1 MANFNA
7 RSGAMCFQHRGA
19 RASPRAL
26 LIHGLGCQLAQ
37 WPDRF
42 VNALAASGLCV
53 VTFDNRDAGLSHGP
67 EDVRAPSPEALL
79 AAQQD
84 ASVLTPAYSLS
95 DMAADAIDLLD
106 HLGQAGAHVIG
117 FSMGGMIAQRMAV
130 EYPERVYSLTSLMS
144 SNGDPSLPEPR
155 EEAVRALLA
164 LLATETTE
172 TAIAHMVRAWQTF
185 GGEHFDSERLGLGR
199 FARAAIERAY
209 RPDGIAR
216 QLAAILADG
225 DRGPLLATV
234 AAPTLVVHGRA
245 DPLVPFQAGEATAAA
260 IPEARLVGIDKLGHD
275 LPEPLIDT
283 IADAIAAH
291 VHAVEVSR

>member
-1 MANFNA
+1 MAIFNA
-7 RSGAMCFQHRGA
+7 RSGAMCFEHRGA

-26 LIHGLGCQLAQ
+26 LVHGLGCQLTQ

-42 VNALAASGLCV
+42 VSALAESGLCV

-79 AAQQD
+79 AARQD
-84 ASVLTPAYSLS
+84 ASILKPAYSLS

-117 FSMGGMIAQRMAV
+117 FSMGGMIAQRMAI
-130 EYPERVYSLTSLMS
+130 EHPHRVYSLTSLMS
-144 SNGDPSLPEPR
+144 SNGDPSLPEA
-155 EEAVRALLA
+155 EEDAVRALLA

-172 TAIAHMVRAWQTF
+172 TAVAHMARAWRTF

-199 FARAAIERAY
+199 FARQAVERAY
-209 RPDGIAR
+209 RPDGVGR

-225 DRGPLLATV
+225 DRSPALATL
-234 AAPTLVVHGRA
+234 ATPTLVVHGKA
-245 DPLVPFQAGEATAAA
+245 DPLVPFQAGEATSAT
-260 IPEARLVGIDKLGHD
+260 IPGAQFLGIDKLGHD

-283 IADAIAAH
+283 VVDAIAAH

>member
-1 MANFNA
+1 MAIFNA
-7 RSGAMCFQHRGA
+7 RSGAMCFEHRGA

-26 LIHGLGCQLAQ
+26 LVHGLGCQLTQ

-42 VNALAASGLCV
+42 VSALAESGLCV

-79 AAQQD
+79 AARQD
-84 ASVLTPAYSLS
+84 ASILKPAYSLS

-117 FSMGGMIAQRMAV
+117 FSMGGMIAQRMAI
-130 EYPERVYSLTSLMS
+130 EHPHRVYSLTSLMS
-144 SNGDPSLPEPR
+144 SNGDPSLPEAD

-164 LLATETTE
+164 LLATETVE
-172 TAIAHMVRAWQTF
+172 TATAHVARAWRTF

-199 FARAAIERAY
+199 YARQAVERAY
-209 RPDGIAR
+209 RPDGIGR
-216 QLAAILADG
+216 QLAATLADG
-225 DRGPLLATV
+225 DRSPALATL
-234 AAPTLVVHGRA
+234 ATPTLVVHGKA
-245 DPLVPFQAGEATAAA
+245 DPLVPFQVGEATAAA
-260 IPEARLVGIDKLGHD
+260 IPGAQFLGIDKLGHD

-283 IADAIAAH
+283 VVDAIAAH

>member
-1 MANFNA
+1 MAIFNA
-7 RSGAMCFQHRGA
+7 RSGAMCFEHRGA

-26 LIHGLGCQLAQ
+26 LVHGLGCQLTQ

-42 VNALAASGLCV
+42 VSALAESGLCV

-79 AAQQD
+79 AARQD
-84 ASVLTPAYSLS
+84 ASILKPAYSLS

-117 FSMGGMIAQRMAV
+117 FSMGGMIAQRMAI
-130 EYPERVYSLTSLMS
+130 EHPHRVYSLTSLMS
-144 SNGDPSLPEPR
+144 SNGDPSLPEAE

-164 LLATETTE
+164 LLATETVE
-172 TAIAHMVRAWQTF
+172 TAVAHMTRAWRTF

-199 FARAAIERAY
+199 YARQAVERAY
-209 RPDGIAR
+209 RPDGVGR

-225 DRGPLLATV
+225 DRSPALATL
-234 AAPTLVVHGRA
+234 ATPTLVVHGKA

-260 IPEARLVGIDKLGHD
+260 IPGAQFLGIDKLGHD

-283 IADAIAAH
+283 VVDAIAAH

>member
-1 MANFNA
+1 MATFNA
-7 RSGAMCFQHRGA
+7 RSGAMYFEHRGA

-42 VNALAASGLCV
+42 VDALAASGLCV
-53 VTFDNRDAGLSHGP
+53 VAFDNRDVGLSHGP
-67 EDVRAPSPEALL
+67 DDVRPPSAEALL

-84 ASVLTPAYSLS
+84 PTVLTPAYSLS

-117 FSMGGMIAQRMAV
+117 FSMGGMIAQRMAI
-130 EYPERVYSLTSLMS
+130 EYPHRVYSLTSLMS
-144 SNGDPSLPEPR
+144 SNGDPSLPQAE
-155 EEAVRALLA
+155 EEAVRALLS

-172 TAIAHMVRAWQTF
+172 TAIVHMARAWRAF
-185 GGEHFDSERLGLGR
+185 GGEHFDSESMGLGR
-199 FARAAIERAY
+199 FARDAVERAY

-225 DRGPLLATV
+225 DRSAALATV
-234 AAPTLVVHGRA
+234 AAPTLVVHGKA

-260 IPEARLVGIDKLGHD
+260 IPGARLVGIDNLGHD

-283 IADAIAAH
+283 VVEAIAAH
-291 VHAVEVSR
+291 VHTIEVSR